1 MGRKSLGHF
10 DCHLSRGLVAPGF
23 VRVACVGVALGL
35 ASSIALVAQATR
47 KQFTL
52 QQVLSAPFNSEL
64 IAAPVKNRF
73 AWISNAE
80 GRRNIWVAEPSGDGY
95 TSRAITNYT
104 HDDGQEISG
113 VQWSPEADSIV
124 YVRGSDPDNAQKM
137 SANPALLPQGV
148 EQDVWLASLDGSA
161 PRKLGPGN
169 SPAFSTRGDAV
180 AWVLDG
186 QIWFLYLNGTDAK
199 PTQLLHTLG
208 TCETL
213 RWSPDGTA
221 LAFVSDRQQP

>member
-1 MGRKSLGHF
+1 MSRKPLGQF
-10 DCHLSRGLVAPGF
+10 DCPFSRGLVATAGF
-23 VRVACVGVALGL
+23 VRLTCAAVALSL
-35 ASSIALVAQATR
+35 VFSVALIAQSTP

-52 QQVLSAPFNSEL
+52 QQVMRAPFNSGL

-73 AWISNAE
+73 AWISYVE
-80 GRRNIWVAEPSGDGY
+80 GQRNIWVAEPSGGGY

-113 VQWSPEADSIV
+113 VQWSPDAHSIV
-124 YVRGSDPDNAQKM
+124 YVRGSDPDNPQKM

-148 EQDVWLASLDGSA
+148 EQDVWLVSLDGGA

-186 QIWFLYLNGTDAK
+186 QIWFLYLNGADAK
-199 PTQLLHTLG
+199 RGQALDPT
-208 TCETL
+208 EAVD
-213 RWSPDGTA
+213 DGIKAIRIRHART
-221 LAFVSDRQQP
+221 VSR